1 LNLPIRVAARSRYRF
16 LEDYPKKS
24 FTFRRGLLNGFGD
37 VQFEFSD
44 STANSAVL
52 SPRLSFW
59 RDRVCRRGQGGWWI
73 RSEDDEAFPTTFACV
88 SATGVD
94 AGPSGVVMEGFS
106 QSVHLPRGPINGYPR
121 SLCGN
126 PNNPTIAVVLGR
138 VVQNQNEEPNPDAQ
152 DQHPEIDHS
161 TSSLAIYAIGRSVL
175 NKMTA

>member
-1 LNLPIRVAARSRYRF
+1 
-16 LEDYPKKS
+16 
-24 FTFRRGLLNGFGD
+24 
-37 VQFEFSD
+37 
-44 STANSAVL
+44 
-52 SPRLSFW
+52 
-59 RDRVCRRGQGGWWI
+59 
-73 RSEDDEAFPTTFACV
+73 
-88 SATGVD
+88 
-94 AGPSGVVMEGFS
+94 MEGFS

-161 TSSLAIYAIGRSVL
+161 TSSLVIYAIGRSVL